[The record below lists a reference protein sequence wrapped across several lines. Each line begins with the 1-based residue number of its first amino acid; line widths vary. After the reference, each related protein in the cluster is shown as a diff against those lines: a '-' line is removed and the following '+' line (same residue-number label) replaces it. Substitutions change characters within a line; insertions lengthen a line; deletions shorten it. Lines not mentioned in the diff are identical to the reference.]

1 MTVKVVGIMGSYRKG
16 KIIDSALSAV
26 LAGAEAQGA
35 QTNQIDLLD
44 KHIEFCNNCRGCAQ
58 TQEAVRRG
66 PCVHDDDMEA
76 ILAEIDNAH
85 AVVMGSPI
93 NFGTVTA
100 LMKRFIERLTPYAYW
115 PWGQAVAPKY
125 RISKADKKAVTITS
139 SACPALLGR
148 ILMPNALSIQKKA
161 ARTMGARV
169 VKSLYFGPVAGK
181 QDAPLSEKALQKA
194 RKTGEDLV
202 VQIQAGK

>member
-16 KIIDSALSAV
+16 QIIDSAVSAV
-26 LAGAEAQGA
+26 LDGAEAQGA
-35 QTNQIDLLD
+35 QTNKISLLD
-44 KHIEFCNNCRGCAQ
+44 KHIEFCNNCRSCTQ
-58 TQEAVRRG
+58 IQEAVRRG

-76 ILAEIDNAH
+76 ILIEIDNAH
-85 AVVMGSPI
+85 AVVLGSPI

-100 LMKRFIERLTPYAYW
+100 IMKRFIERLIPYAYW
-115 PWGQAVAPKY
+115 PWGQALAPRY
-125 RISKADKKAVTITS
+125 RIRKADKKAVTITS

-161 ARTMGARV
+161 ARTIGAKV

-181 QDAPLSEKALQKA
+181 QNSQLSEKALQKA
-194 RKTGEDLV
+194 RKTGENLV
-202 VQIQAGK
+202 VQIQTEK